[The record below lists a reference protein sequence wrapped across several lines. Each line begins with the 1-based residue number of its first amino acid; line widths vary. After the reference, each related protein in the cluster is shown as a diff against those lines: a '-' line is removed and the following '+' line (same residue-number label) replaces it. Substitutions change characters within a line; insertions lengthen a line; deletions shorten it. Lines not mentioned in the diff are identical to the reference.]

1 MAEQSNQIDNNLIIK
16 AQKDFLAREKLFH
29 MFRPKIRLMAMDI
42 CKRPLHWDNDDELS
56 ISLIAFNEA
65 IETFDENKGM
75 SFINYSRMLIHRR
88 LVDHF
93 RKESRFQHVPLEYN
107 EEEQSELSKHEID
120 EAISQHQKEERARDQ
135 REMME
140 LYNNTLA
147 EFGISIDDLL
157 SVSPKH
163 KDTKINLM
171 KIAQSLALNP
181 ELIDKLYK
189 TKKLP
194 IQELTL
200 LTGNSKKILEKGR
213 KYIIAVTLILSNEEF
228 TPIKHLIRF
237 PFGEGGEA

>member
-16 AQKDFLAREKLFH
+16 AQKDFMAREKLFH
-29 MFRPKIRLMAMDI
+29 VFRPKIRLMAMDI

-65 IETFDENKGM
+65 IETFDETKGM

-93 RKESRFQHVPLEYN
+93 RKESRFKHVPLEYN

-120 EAISQHQKEERARDQ
+120 EAIAQHQKEERARDL
-135 REMME
+135 REMMG
-140 LYNNTLA
+140 LYKNTLA

-228 TPIKHLIRF
+228 APIKNLIRF
-237 PFGEGGEA
+237 PLEEGGEA